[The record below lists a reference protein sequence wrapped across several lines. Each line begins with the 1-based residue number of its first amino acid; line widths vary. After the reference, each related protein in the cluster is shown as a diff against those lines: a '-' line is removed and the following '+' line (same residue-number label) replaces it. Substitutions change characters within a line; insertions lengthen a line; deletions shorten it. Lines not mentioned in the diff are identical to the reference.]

1 MKNSIRVFGSPAE
14 LASKLAE
21 DMVRRIATSANKER
35 PYSVALSGGSTPE
48 LLYSFLGDELSNA
61 VPWEF
66 VHLFWGDERCVP
78 PDHPE
83 SNYLVV
89 RKHIIEKTGIP
100 AVNVHRIKGEEDPLF
115 EAMRYSAEITTM
127 LQERDKLPVFD
138 LILLGLGED
147 GHTASIFPDRMD
159 FLSSGRIC
167 EVAVHPASGQKRI
180 SLTGKVIN
188 NAEAVVFLVS
198 GIKKA
203 EVVKSILSR
212 EDGASRYPAFHIRPV
227 YGSLDWYLDEEAG
240 SMVGDLV
247 DKEA

>member
-1 MKNSIRVFGSPAE
+1 MKNSIRVFKSQSE

-21 DMVRRIATSANKER
+21 EVVRRIVASATVER
-35 PYSVALSGGSTPE
+35 PFAVALSGGSTPG
-48 LLYSFLGDELSNA
+48 LLYSLLGDEFSNA

-78 PDHPE
+78 PDHPD
-83 SNYLVV
+83 SNYLIVK
-89 RKHIIEKTGIP
+89 KHIIEKTGIP
-100 AVNVHRIKGEEDPLF
+100 PVNVHRIKGEEDPSF
-115 EAMRYSAEITTM
+115 EAMRYSAEITSI
-127 LQERDKLPVFD
+127 LHDRDRLPVFD
-138 LILLGLGED
+138 LVLLGLGED

-159 FLSSGRIC
+159 LLNSGRIC
-167 EVAVHPASGQKRI
+167 EVAVHPVSGQKRL

-203 EVVKSILSR
+203 EVVKSILSQ

-227 YGSLDWYLDEEAG
+227 YGSLDWYLDEE
-240 SMVGDLV
+240 VGWMRSV
-247 DKEA
+247 QPK